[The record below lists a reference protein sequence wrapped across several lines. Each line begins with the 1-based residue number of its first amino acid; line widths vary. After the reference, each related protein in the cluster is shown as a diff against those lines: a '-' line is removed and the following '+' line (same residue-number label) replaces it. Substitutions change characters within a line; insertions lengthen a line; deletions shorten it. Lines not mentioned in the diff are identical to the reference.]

1 MGSLRVRGGGGA
13 IGRHFP
19 DPRMLPFDAFAVG
32 AATHTEKPVI
42 SIANFGR

>member
-1 MGSLRVRGGGGA
+1 
-13 IGRHFP
+13 
-19 DPRMLPFDAFAVG
+19 MLPFDAFAVG